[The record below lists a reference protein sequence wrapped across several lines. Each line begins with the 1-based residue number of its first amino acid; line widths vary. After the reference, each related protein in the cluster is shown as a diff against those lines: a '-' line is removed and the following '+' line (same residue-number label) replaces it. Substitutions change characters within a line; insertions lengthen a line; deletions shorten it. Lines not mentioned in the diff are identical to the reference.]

1 MSQLQLTVQ
10 EKVSAESPRATGTLI
25 KGAQVLEAYSKG
37 KESCLCSLSKEFTH
51 SKTLK
56 DHIIKVH

>member
-10 EKVSAESPRATGTLI
+10 EKVSAESPREKGTLI

-37 KESCLCSLSKEFTH
+37 KESCLRSLSKRIH
-51 SKTLK
+51 SFKN
-56 DHIIKVH
+56 IKRSYY